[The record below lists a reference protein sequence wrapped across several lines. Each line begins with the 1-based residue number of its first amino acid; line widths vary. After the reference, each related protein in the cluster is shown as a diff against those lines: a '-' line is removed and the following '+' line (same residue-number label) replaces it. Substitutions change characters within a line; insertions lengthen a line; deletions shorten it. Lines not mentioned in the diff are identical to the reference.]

1 MKNACEGVL
10 YPQDAGSKIELKF
23 QESQRKQ
30 PKTLTLRNTD
40 LTAFEVP
47 HKAWLYCKKELE
59 NTFSYLKHV
68 KQEADKTASTIFVLA
83 PLHKGPIDFDDK
95 IKIYCPEDGN
105 LKGSDWQ
112 IKLETPQEIKAL
124 PFLEQNDDVCT
135 EEHSL
140 EVIAPFISSAFP
152 EAKVCYL
159 LAPAQATPAQATPAQ
174 ATSEQALEEPA
185 QNLEE
190 ICKITSIIGR
200 LHSDSLIFISN
211 NNQTNCASIWI
222 G

>member
-10 YPQDAGSKIELKF
+10 YPQDAGSQIELKL
-23 QESQRKQ
+23 QESLSNL

-47 HKAWLYCKKELE
+47 HKAWLYCKEELE

-68 KQEADKTASTIFVLA
+68 NGQEADKTASTIFVLA
-83 PLHKGPIDFDDK
+83 PLHKGPIDFDNK

-159 LAPAQATPAQATPAQ
+159 LAPAQATPAQAKP
-174 ATSEQALEEPA
+174 EQALQEPA

-200 LHSDSLIFISN
+200 LHSVSLIFISN
-211 NNQTNCASIWI
+211 NNQTNCASMWI